1 MANGSKLL
9 YEIKNK
15 GCHGVHKSSRGNE
28 LASLLTRWF
37 GECYSAKHSRLL
49 VVGSLLWADGK
60 LVCLLL
66 LDCIPQ

>member
-1 MANGSKLL
+1 MTNGPKLL
-9 YEIKNK
+9 DEIINK
-15 GCHGVHKSSRGNE
+15 GCHGVHKSSKGNE
-28 LASLLTRWF
+28 LASLLTRRC

-49 VVGSLLWADGK
+49 VVVSLLWADGK